1 MAESLG
7 SLRVSI
13 GLESAD
19 LTRGLADINRKLGAL
34 NSEFKAT
41 MAGAGK
47 FDNSLDT
54 LNQKANV
61 LNRTLQVHKA
71 KLTDLKRQY
80 EESARTKGKDAAASV
95 RLLTQYNKAL
105 AAMRKTED
113 QLDLVNKRI
122 KEQSTGF
129 AQLGAKLNA
138 SVNTITTKM
147 RALDAAFKA
156 STAGVDNFGSTSD
169 QLRQKADHLNKSM
182 NLQQQRLKDLR
193 RLYLEAKRAKG
204 EDAQE
209 TQELSARM
217 HEATAQLRETQAQ
230 LRTTNTQI
238 ERQANAWSRMGDRA
252 NETGARMRTFG
263 GNMQSIGSEI
273 AMSFGAAA
281 VAIGGALGLATKK
294 SMDFEQQM
302 SYVKSVMNPDDANK
316 YSEALTNLAI
326 KLGADTKYSALEAA
340 QGMEELV
347 KAGVSTQ
354 DILNGGLSGAL
365 SLATAGGLELADA
378 AEIASTAL
386 NAFRDDNLS
395 VAQAADILAGA
406 ANSSATDVQEMKYGL
421 AMTSAVA
428 AGMGLTFKDTATAL
442 AVFAQNGLKGSDAG
456 TSLKTMLSRLVPMT
470 EGAYTT
476 MESLGLVALN
486 TNKAFKVLS
495 KEGFKPAS
503 KDLGDIYDALD
514 RYVEKSTGLKKGTD
528 KFEKAFSKASNALG
542 IMDNKFFDANGNI
555 RTMTEI
561 SGELS
566 KALDGMTA
574 KDKQEALYTIFGSD
588 AIRGALILG
597 KQGAKGFNEMAKA
610 MSKIKAAD
618 VAAERMNNLKGK
630 IEELS
635 GAFETAQINIG
646 NALTPVISAVV
657 GGLQKL
663 LDAFNGLSPG
673 MQKFISISLAV
684 GAVLTTL
691 VAAFG
696 VILGI
701 VGAAVTGFGAIAEAV
716 GALSLALASAGGI
729 AGVFGTAL
737 AAITGP
743 VGITIAAIVA
753 LGTAFVVAY
762 KKVEWFRT
770 SVNYAMNK
778 VRDGFES
785 MIEITKS
792 VWQVITRYV
801 SDGIAVFKALFSGDF
816 KKAGQLYVKMMQNLG
831 KSLVNVGKVYL
842 TQFKKMWGTE
852 LTNITNII
860 REKAEQWGFGPVLEK
875 MGQSLKLFFD
885 VAKKMVRG
893 IVTYT
898 SNVISIFTNLLTGDF
913 SGAFEAVK
921 KTIADSGKDTQAI
934 ARTYFGGLKDIFGP
948 ILTGMKNATVKKLG
962 EWKTAIIDF
971 FTGLPGATQS
981 KLEEW
986 GAATAE
992 WFKSLPSRLFD
1003 TSFNLGKTV
1012 GEWFRGSKSTV
1023 TEALNEWG
1031 VAIDD
1036 WFTSLPGRIIKKL
1049 KGWKQALSDW
1059 GAEQNKENIR
1069 QFSEWGRSIVDFFT
1083 TMRDTIVKKAGELG
1097 EAVGN
1102 WFTGIPERTQNQ
1114 FNAWGQTIGSWFEQ
1128 RKTDITNK
1136 LTGWGEV
1143 ISGWFTKRPEESN
1156 KSLANWWSSISAW
1169 FTSIPAKITA
1179 VLSGW
1184 GKEISDFFTFAPE
1197 KPEVKNAGKKIVDNV
1212 AKSAQSKPLMD
1223 KLGKII
1229 VDSAGFAVG
1238 IIAIAFVAVGR
1249 EIIKRIMSGVT
1260 SLSFAFLDLL
1270 TKLKNSA
1277 VGKFLQLRD
1286 QAGQKVVDLKNRVI
1300 KSAVALKDGLVS
1312 RWNSAKNAVVK
1323 LAGQLK
1329 DSITSRF
1336 NSIVEGAKKLPG
1348 RIGEGIRNMAHK
1360 AVSGIASLGK
1370 SMIGKMK
1377 GVVNNV
1383 IGGINWVLRKVNMKD
1398 SQLPLWAPKYAQGTG
1413 ASGHPGGPA
1422 IVGDGGM
1429 QEAVVLPSGR
1439 SFLSPATD
1447 TLIPNLPKGS
1457 QVISGPNTKKLM
1469 RQGLPAYKS
1478 GKGWLNEAID
1488 GIGGFVGKVK
1498 NTAKNVFSKAKSTV
1512 AGTAGKLKDGAKN
1525 VVTKVKDTAV
1535 DVWNLV
1541 SNPKKLFQSILD
1553 KYGITGLD
1561 FGGDLKSL
1569 GKGVYN
1575 KIKGSLYDFL
1585 KKKTANVFKFDAANA
1600 TGNVKKWVAE
1610 ALKIKGLDSRYASA
1624 LETIAMKESGG
1635 NPNTV
1640 NRWDSNWKAGHP
1652 SQGLMQF
1659 IPSTFNAYKQSGY
1672 GDIKNP
1678 VHQVIAAIN
1687 YLNKR
1692 YGGILKH
1699 PGLVSMSK
1707 GGPYRGYKDGG
1718 TIQSDQWAWVGEQ
1731 GKELVR
1737 LPGGSRVYP
1746 HQRSTKMAGETGQV
1760 SGGNEVVEQLLERLV
1775 SVEQRSLAALNI
1787 IAQKDP
1793 SVRVDKDA
1801 LTNYVDSSQAQQA
1814 TMKRL
1819 FRGDR

>member
-1 MAESLG
+1 
-7 SLRVSI
+7 
-13 GLESAD
+13 
-19 LTRGLADINRKLGAL
+19 
-34 NSEFKAT
+34 
-41 MAGAGK
+41 
-47 FDNSLDT
+47 
-54 LNQKANV
+54 
-61 LNRTLQVHKA
+61 
-71 KLTDLKRQY
+71 
-80 EESARTKGKDAAASV
+80 
-95 RLLTQYNKAL
+95 
-105 AAMRKTED
+105 
-113 QLDLVNKRI
+113 
-122 KEQSTGF
+122 
-129 AQLGAKLNA
+129 
-138 SVNTITTKM
+138 
-147 RALDAAFKA
+147 
-156 STAGVDNFGSTSD
+156 
-169 QLRQKADHLNKSM
+169 M

-673 MQKFISISLAV
+673 MQKFIAISAAV
-684 GAVLTTL
+684 VAAILGIIMTFGAVL
-691 VAAFG
+691 A
-696 VILGI
+696 
-701 VGAAVTGFGAIAEAV
+701 GFGSMAAGIGALIEAV

-831 KSLVNVGKVYL
+831 KSIVNVGKVYL

-898 SNVISIFTNLLTGDF
+898 SNVISIFTNLLAGDF

-921 KTIADSGKDTQAI
+921 KTIADSGKDTQDI
-934 ARTYFGGLKDIFGP
+934 ARTYFG
-948 ILTGMKNATVKKLG
+948 
-962 EWKTAIIDF
+962 
-971 FTGLPGATQS
+971 
-981 KLEEW
+981 
-986 GAATAE
+986 
-992 WFKSLPSRLFD
+992 
-1003 TSFNLGKTV
+1003 
-1012 GEWFRGSKSTV
+1012 
-1023 TEALNEWG
+1023 
-1031 VAIDD
+1031 
-1036 WFTSLPGRIIKKL
+1036 
-1049 KGWKQALSDW
+1049 
-1059 GAEQNKENIR
+1059 
-1069 QFSEWGRSIVDFFT
+1069 
-1083 TMRDTIVKKAGELG
+1083 
-1097 EAVGN
+1097 
-1102 WFTGIPERTQNQ
+1102 
-1114 FNAWGQTIGSWFEQ
+1114 
-1128 RKTDITNK
+1128 
-1136 LTGWGEV
+1136 
-1143 ISGWFTKRPEESN
+1143 
-1156 KSLANWWSSISAW
+1156 
-1169 FTSIPAKITA
+1169 
-1179 VLSGW
+1179 
-1184 GKEISDFFTFAPE
+1184 
-1197 KPEVKNAGKKIVDNV
+1197 
-1212 AKSAQSKPLMD
+1212 
-1223 KLGKII
+1223 
-1229 VDSAGFAVG
+1229 
-1238 IIAIAFVAVGR
+1238 
-1249 EIIKRIMSGVT
+1249 
-1260 SLSFAFLDLL
+1260 
-1270 TKLKNSA
+1270 
-1277 VGKFLQLRD
+1277 
-1286 QAGQKVVDLKNRVI
+1286 
-1300 KSAVALKDGLVS
+1300 
-1312 RWNSAKNAVVK
+1312 
-1323 LAGQLK
+1323 
-1329 DSITSRF
+1329 
-1336 NSIVEGAKKLPG
+1336 
-1348 RIGEGIRNMAHK
+1348 
-1360 AVSGIASLGK
+1360 
-1370 SMIGKMK
+1370 
-1377 GVVNNV
+1377 
-1383 IGGINWVLRKVNMKD
+1383 VLRT
-1398 SQLPLWAPKYAQGTG
+1398 S
-1413 ASGHPGGPA
+1413 
-1422 IVGDGGM
+1422 
-1429 QEAVVLPSGR
+1429 
-1439 SFLSPATD
+1439 
-1447 TLIPNLPKGS
+1447 
-1457 QVISGPNTKKLM
+1457 
-1469 RQGLPAYKS
+1469 
-1478 GKGWLNEAID
+1478 
-1488 GIGGFVGKVK
+1488 
-1498 NTAKNVFSKAKSTV
+1498 
-1512 AGTAGKLKDGAKN
+1512 
-1525 VVTKVKDTAV
+1525 
-1535 DVWNLV
+1535 
-1541 SNPKKLFQSILD
+1541 
-1553 KYGITGLD
+1553 
-1561 FGGDLKSL
+1561 
-1569 GKGVYN
+1569 
-1575 KIKGSLYDFL
+1575 
-1585 KKKTANVFKFDAANA
+1585 
-1600 TGNVKKWVAE
+1600 
-1610 ALKIKGLDSRYASA
+1610 SA
-1624 LETIAMKESGG
+1624 
-1635 NPNTV
+1635 
-1640 NRWDSNWKAGHP
+1640 R
-1652 SQGLMQF
+1652 F
-1659 IPSTFNAYKQSGY
+1659 
-1672 GDIKNP
+1672 
-1678 VHQVIAAIN
+1678 
-1687 YLNKR
+1687 
-1692 YGGILKH
+1692 
-1699 PGLVSMSK
+1699 
-1707 GGPYRGYKDGG
+1707 
-1718 TIQSDQWAWVGEQ
+1718 
-1731 GKELVR
+1731 
-1737 LPGGSRVYP
+1737 
-1746 HQRSTKMAGETGQV
+1746 
-1760 SGGNEVVEQLLERLV
+1760 
-1775 SVEQRSLAALNI
+1775 
-1787 IAQKDP
+1787 
-1793 SVRVDKDA
+1793 
-1801 LTNYVDSSQAQQA
+1801 
-1814 TMKRL
+1814 
-1819 FRGDR
+1819 